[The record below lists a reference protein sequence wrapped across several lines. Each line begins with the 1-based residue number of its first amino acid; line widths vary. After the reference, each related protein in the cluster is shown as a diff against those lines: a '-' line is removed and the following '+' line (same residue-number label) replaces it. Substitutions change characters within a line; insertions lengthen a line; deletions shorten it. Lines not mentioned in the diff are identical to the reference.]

1 MGISAQKATNRP
13 VVIIEE
19 TKVAGLFH
27 NPEAKRLTAS
37 LAEGQR
43 LFLER
48 DYRNPYDRWAMT
60 VKCPEGDVLGYVS
73 CDVAEVVGR
82 LSEGGRTLHGEVREA
97 QLLRQGARVSMAVV
111 LDD

>member
-1 MGISAQKATNRP
+1 MALSMQKNSKRP
-13 VVIIEE
+13 VVIVEE

-37 LAEGQR
+37 LAEGQH
-43 LFLER
+43 LLLER

-60 VKCPEGDVLGYVS
+60 VKCPDGDVLGYVS

-82 LSEGGRTLHGEVREA
+82 LSEGGRTLHGEVRDA
-97 QLLRQGARVSMAVV
+97 QLLRQGARVSMAVI